1 MKTIEEILELKKQLC
16 VERDSLANLY
26 NELMEQLFKNENNP
40 EVYDEY
46 VKKIRLIEGPS
57 QITKEKL
64 REYNRKLMEL
74 GYLKGQQALDDE

>member
-57 QITKEKL
+57 QVTKEKM
-64 REYNRKLMEL
+64 REYNRALREL
-74 GYLKGQQALDDE
+74 GYTGSQLDQD

>member
-1 MKTIEEILELKKQLC
+1 VKTIEEILELKKQLC

-57 QITKEKL
+57 QVTKEKM
-64 REYNRKLMEL
+64 REYNRALREL
-74 GYLKGQQALDDE
+74 GYTGSQLDQD